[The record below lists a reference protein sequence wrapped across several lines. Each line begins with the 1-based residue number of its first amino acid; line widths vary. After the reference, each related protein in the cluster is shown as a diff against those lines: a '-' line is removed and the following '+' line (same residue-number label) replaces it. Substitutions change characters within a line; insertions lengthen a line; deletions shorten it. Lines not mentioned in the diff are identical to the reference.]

1 MEVVSGML
9 GRARSTSKV
18 AERPTEEKV
27 DVLIC
32 GSGSAGLACAL
43 WLAIYNH
50 RFRTTSLGAQR
61 NDSSEGNYESS
72 TNRPITYRILESRDG
87 PLQVGQADGVQ
98 CRTVEIYESFGL
110 DHIIKNEGYWV
121 NEVSFWAV
129 DQADTATD
137 GEGTAEPGRKKIVRT
152 GRAADVQPGLSH
164 QPHLILNQARING
177 LMLEKMKALNGQD
190 VDYGWKAAEVEVNK
204 DPGESHPVT
213 VVSEKDGTKK
223 SIKAK
228 YVLAGDGAHSQ
239 IRRSLQI
246 PMEGDNTNAVWGVMD
261 VFPRTNFPDFR
272 KKCTIHSEVGTLII
286 IPREGDTMIRMY
298 FELPEGTNPKSV
310 ALEDLQK
317 KARDIFW
324 PYEMDFFATKWWSAY
339 SIGQRVAKS
348 MVDESGHIFL
358 AGDACHTHSPKAGQG
373 MNASLQDG
381 YNIGWKLGA
390 LLMGQADQ
398 SILDTYIQERHQY
411 AQQLIEFDRY
421 WAKLFSSEPQEDGKK
436 PTAEEFNQAFVKGG
450 IFTAG
455 MAANYQDSDL
465 VANSI
470 SDQALAKKVIVGQRL
485 PSAQV
490 VRMSDSKPFPLLKLL
505 RSDGRWRM
513 LVFAGEVDDPTTLP
527 SLKRL
532 GEELSSTRGL
542 LSKFT
547 PAGMPADSILET
559 LVVLRGDRKSVEF
572 DQIHAAFKPNL
583 PDMPIAS
590 LHKIFFDDESW
601 NWGHDHA
608 YETLGINPRVGC
620 IIVARPDQYVS
631 AVVRLRESAQLS
643 EWFSRFMRPT
653 NN

>member
-1 MEVVSGML
+1 MEIVSEIL
-9 GRARSTSKV
+9 GRARSGSKA
-18 AERPTEEKV
+18 AEHPAEESV

-50 RFRTTSLGAQR
+50 RFGGTSLKPEVNG
-61 NDSSEGNYESS
+61 SSHGNQESL
-72 TNRPITYRILESRDG
+72 TTRPVTYRILESRDG
-87 PLQVGQADGVQ
+87 PLQLGQADGVQ

-110 DHIIKNEGYWV
+110 DHILKDEGYWV

-129 DQADTATD
+129 DQANPATD
-137 GEGTAEPGRKKIVRT
+137 GDGATEPGRKKIVRT

-190 VDYGWKAAEVEVNK
+190 VDYGWKVADIEVKKNSN
-204 DPGESHPVT
+204 ESHPVT
-213 VVSEKDGTKK
+213 VTSEKGGTKR
-223 SIKAK
+223 SIRAK
-228 YVLAGDGAHSQ
+228 YVLGGDGAHSQ

-246 PMEGDNTNAVWGVMD
+246 PMEGDNSNAVWGVMD
-261 VFPRTNFPDFR
+261 VFPRTDFPDFR

-298 FELPEGTNPKSV
+298 FELPDGTNPKSV
-310 ALEDLQK
+310 TLEDLQK
-317 KARDIFW
+317 KAKDIFW
-324 PYEMDFFATKWWSAY
+324 PYNMDFCTTKWWSAY

-348 MVDESGHIFL
+348 MVDDSGHIFL

-398 SILDTYIQERHQY
+398 SILNTYIQERHQY
-411 AQQLIEFDRY
+411 AQQLIDFDKY

-436 PTAEEFNQAFVKGG
+436 PTAEEFNQAFIKGG
-450 IFTAG
+450 LFTAG

-470 SDQALAKKVIVGQRL
+470 SDQNLAKKIVVGQRL

-505 RSDGRWRM
+505 QSDGRWRI
-513 LVFAGEVDDPTTLP
+513 LVFAGDVDDPATLP
-527 SLKRL
+527 SLDRL
-532 GEELSSTRGL
+532 GEELSSERGL
-542 LSKFT
+542 LRKFT
-547 PAGMPADSILET
+547 PAGMPADSILDT
-559 LVVLRGDRKSVEF
+559 LVVLRGDRKTLEF

-583 PDMPIAS
+583 DDMPITN

-601 NWGHDHA
+601 NWGHGHV

-620 IIVARPDQYVS
+620 IVVARPDQYVS
-631 AVVRLRESAQLS
+631 AVVRLRESAELS
-643 EWFSRFMRPT
+643 EWFMKFMRPT

>member
-1 MEVVSGML
+1 MSEHII
-9 GRARSTSKV
+9 
-18 AERPTEEKV
+18 EESV

-43 WLAIYNH
+43 WLAIYNN
-50 RFRTTSLGAQR
+50 RFCGTSPNTGV
-61 NDSSEGNYESS
+61 NGESS
-72 TNRPITYRILESRDG
+72 SHQKSSAPRPISYRILEARDG

-110 DHIIKNEGYWV
+110 DHILKNEGYWV

-129 DQADTATD
+129 DQANQAVNGADSTQW
-137 GEGTAEPGRKKIVRT
+137 ERKRIVRT

-177 LMLEKMKALNGQD
+177 LMLEKMKTLNGQN
-190 VDYGWKAAEVEVNK
+190 VDYGWKVATIEVNQ
-204 DPGESHPVT
+204 EYNETYPVT
-213 VVSEKDGTKK
+213 VTSEKEGTKRN
-223 SIKAK
+223 IRAK
-228 YVLAGDGAHSQ
+228 YVLGGDGAHSQ

-246 PMEGDNTNAVWGVMD
+246 PMEGDNSNAIWGVMD
-261 VFPRTNFPDFR
+261 VFPRTDFPDFR

-298 FELPEGTNPKSV
+298 FELPHGTNPKSV
-310 ALEDLQK
+310 TLEDLQK
-317 KARDIFW
+317 KAKEIFW
-324 PYEMDFFATKWWSAY
+324 PYNMDFCATKWWSAY

-390 LLMGQADQ
+390 LLLGQADE
-398 SILDTYIQERHQY
+398 SILQTYLQERHQY

-421 WAKLFSSEPQEDGKK
+421 WAKLFASEPGESGKK
-436 PTAEEFNQAFVKGG
+436 PTAEEFNQAFVRGG

-455 MAANYQDSDL
+455 MAANYQESDL
-465 VANSI
+465 TASSI
-470 SDQALAKKVIVGQRL
+470 STQDLAKKVVVGQRL

-505 RSDGRWRM
+505 QSDGRWRI
-513 LVFAGEVDDPTTLP
+513 LVFPGDVKDEGCLP
-527 SLKRL
+527 RLNQL
-532 GEELSSTRGL
+532 GEDLMLEQGL
-542 LSKFT
+542 LRSFT
-547 PAGMPADSILET
+547 PAGMVCDSILDT
-559 LVVLRGDRKSVEF
+559 LVVLQGDRKTIEF
-572 DQIHAAFKPNL
+572 DRIHAAFKPDL
-583 PDMPIAS
+583 HDMPIVN
-590 LHKIFFDDESW
+590 LHKIFLDDESW
-601 NWGHDHA
+601 NSGHGHV
-608 YETLGINPRVGC
+608 YKTLGIDPRAGC

-631 AVVRLRESAQLS
+631 AVVRLDDHAHLFQ
-643 EWFSRFMRPT
+643 WFSKFMRSAGR
-653 NN
+653 